1 MLKKFYL
8 KIFIELNV
16 FESSQAVLL
25 LCGIILK
32 VFKLTAPISLPNS
45 VYPQT
50 YIYIYIYL
58 YT

>member
-32 VFKLTAPISLPNS
+32 VFKLTAPIFLPNS

-50 YIYIYIYL
+50 HI
-58 YT
+58 